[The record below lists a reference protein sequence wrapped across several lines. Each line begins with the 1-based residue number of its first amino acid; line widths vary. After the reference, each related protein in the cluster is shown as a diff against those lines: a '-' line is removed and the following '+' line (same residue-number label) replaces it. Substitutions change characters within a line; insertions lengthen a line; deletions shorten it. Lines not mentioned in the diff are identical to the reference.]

1 VTARVAAIYRYPV
14 KGMTGVSLS
23 TVPLTADEGLPHDR
37 RFAIARADARLDP
50 EAPAW
55 RPKERFVMLMR
66 DADLA
71 RLRVEM
77 DVEAG
82 TMVVDGPDGERC
94 TAPFG
99 TRAERAPL
107 EAFLGAA
114 LGPRGGGPVRLV
126 EAGAL
131 SFTDVP
137 ENCVSLINLGSVQ
150 ELAARMGQA
159 LDPLRFRANLY
170 VDGLAPWREFDWVGR
185 VVQVG
190 DVRLKVIARIPRCA
204 ATGVN
209 PATGERD
216 LNVVKALKTHFKH
229 THMGVYA
236 TVTAGGVLRSGA
248 GVEEPEGA
256 GARSRLVRLA
266 GVARF
271 YARQVGIAL
280 SRRR

>member
-1 VTARVAAIYRYPV
+1 
-14 KGMTGVSLS
+14 MTGAPLS
-23 TVPLTADEGLPHDR
+23 TVSLIAGEGLPHDR

-50 EAPAW
+50 DAPAW

-71 RLRVEM
+71 RLRVDV

-82 TMVVDGPDGERC
+82 TMTVETPTGERC
-94 TAPFG
+94 TTSFA
-99 TRAERAPL
+99 TRTERAPL
-107 EAFLGAA
+107 EVFLGAA

-137 ENCVSLINLGSVQ
+137 ENCVSLINLASVG
-150 ELAARMGQA
+150 EVSARIGQA
-159 LDPLRFRANLY
+159 LDPLRFRGNLY
-170 VDGLAPWREFDWVGR
+170 LDGLAPWREFDWVGR
-185 VVQVG
+185 VVQIG

-209 PATGERD
+209 PSTGERD
-216 LNVVKALKTHFKH
+216 LNVVKALKTHFNH
-229 THMGVYA
+229 IHMGIYA
-236 TVTAGGVLRSGA
+236 TVVGGGVLACGA
-248 GVEEPEGA
+248 VVEEPGGA
-256 GARSRLVRLA
+256 GSRSWLVRMA
-266 GVARF
+266 GVVRF
-271 YARQVGIAL
+271 YARQVGVVL